1 MSLELWLAFL
11 VAASVMLAIPGPTV
25 VYVVALGLTKGRG
38 MAMRA
43 VPGVVAGDFVAMCL
57 SLAGVGTILALSA
70 TLYSAVKIAGAVY
83 LVWIGVSLWREAPG
97 AMSLAGD
104 IRSAK
109 LSRPA
114 MQAFLVTVLNPK
126 SILFFIAFMPQF
138 VVADRPI
145 LPQFLLLGM
154 TFLVLAGLNIAAY
167 AWLSATVA
175 HRLTPLARCR
185 IQQGGALC
193 LIGAG
198 LVSIWTEGTTRLRA
212 AF

>member
-1 MSLELWLAFL
+1 
-11 VAASVMLAIPGPTV
+11 
-25 VYVVALGLTKGRG
+25 
-38 MAMRA
+38 
-43 VPGVVAGDFVAMCL
+43 
-57 SLAGVGTILALSA
+57 
-70 TLYSAVKIAGAVY
+70 
-83 LVWIGVSLWREAPG
+83 
-97 AMSLAGD
+97 
-104 IRSAK
+104 
-109 LSRPA
+109 

-167 AWLSATVA
+167 ACLSATVA